1 MVPGARWLAV
11 AAVALGVASAPLVTE
26 ALPVRESD
34 ISATRLADRIS
45 GADDLGWSGE
55 VRSQGSLRV
64 PLTGSTF
71 GGMARLLG
79 EETNLRVWWRDRENW
94 RIDRIRTTGE
104 SDLVRH
110 GGLMVRFSYEESR
123 VRFTPYSAVRL
134 PDDVDVVPS
143 ALAARL
149 LAGAHSDE
157 LSRLPSRR
165 VAGRVAAGLRLLPSD
180 ARSTISQVDV
190 WADVSSGLALRVE
203 VYGEPRGGVPIL
215 ETELTSLRLVKPERA
230 KATFRQLSPHLDFSR
245 GVALDE
251 AAGAATF
258 APFVPPGSV
267 AGLARRGQPDV
278 FGAVGVYGRGPVA
291 VLAVPLRPWVAER
304 LHDQLARSR
313 DSLETG
319 SSISLEV
326 GPISV
331 RLVDDGGTSFLLT
344 GTVTPETLSQAATDL
359 LRGVRRTE

>member
-1 MVPGARWLAV
+1 MVPRARWLAV
-11 AAVALGVASAPLVTE
+11 AVVALGVASAPLVTE
-26 ALPVRESD
+26 ALPVRESN
-34 ISATRLADRIS
+34 ISATRLADRIQ
-45 GADDLGWSGE
+45 GAADLGWSGE

-71 GGMARLLG
+71 GGIARLLG
-79 EETNLRVWWRDRENW
+79 EETHLRVWWLDRENW

-104 SDLVRH
+104 SDSVRD
-110 GGLMVRFSYEESR
+110 GGLMVRFNYEESR
-123 VRFTPYSAVRL
+123 VRFTPYSEIRL

-143 ALAARL
+143 TLAARL
-149 LAGAHSDE
+149 LGGAHPDE

-165 VAGRVAAGLRLLPSD
+165 VAGRAAAGLRLVPSD

-190 WADVSSGLALRVE
+190 WADVASGLPLRVE
-203 VYGEPRGGVPIL
+203 VYGEPRGEVPIL
-215 ETELTSLRLVKPERA
+215 ETELTTLTLVKPERA
-230 KATFRQLSPHLDFSR
+230 KATFRLAPHLDFSR

-251 AAGAATF
+251 AAGAAKF
-258 APFVPPGSV
+258 APFVPPERV
-267 AGLARRGQPDV
+267 AGLARRGEPLD
-278 FGAVGVYGRGPVA
+278 FGAVGVYGRGPTA
-291 VLAVPLRPWVAER
+291 ILAVPLRPWVAER

-331 RLVDDGGTSFLLT
+331 RLVDDGGTFFLLT
-344 GTVTPETLSQAATDL
+344 GTVTRETLSQAATDL
-359 LRGVRRTE
+359 LRDIRRTR